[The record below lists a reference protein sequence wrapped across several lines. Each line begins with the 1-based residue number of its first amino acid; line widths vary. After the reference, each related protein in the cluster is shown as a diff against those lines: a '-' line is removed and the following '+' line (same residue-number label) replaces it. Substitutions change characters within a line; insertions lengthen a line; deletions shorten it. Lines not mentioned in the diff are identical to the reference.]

1 MIPRFKKIS
10 NVENQRMKKEE
21 FLEDHNKLSPLNMQ
35 ATMPLLAHFKVDK
48 FSLFKDDK
56 WDLDKLRR
64 PFITWLTS
72 LKLEEKETI
81 NKEEE
86 V

>member
-1 MIPRFKKIS
+1 MTKK
-10 NVENQRMKKEE
+10 QQ
-21 FLEDHNKLSPLNMQ
+21 FLFDHNKLSPLNMQ
-35 ATMPLLAHFKVDK
+35 ATISLLSHFKTDK
-48 FSLFKDDK
+48 GSLFKDNN
-56 WDLDKLRR
+56 WNLDKLRR

-86 V
+86 I

>member
-1 MIPRFKKIS
+1 MT
-10 NVENQRMKKEE
+10 KKEQ
-21 FLEDHNKLSPLNMQ
+21 FLLDHNRLSPLNMQ
-35 ATMPLLAHFKVDK
+35 ATISLLSHFKTDK
-48 FSLFKDDK
+48 GSLFKDNN
-56 WDLDKLRR
+56 WNLDKLRR

-86 V
+86 I